1 MTIGCSKQA
10 RKDLLFESFKDLDL
24 LKFQK
29 IAIIGNACAGAPAPA
44 LIYVLTISSIF
55 SKYFVNCQ
63 LGM

>member
-10 RKDLLFESFKDLDL
+10 CKDLLFESFKDLDF
-24 LKFQK
+24 LKFQR
-29 IAIIGNACAGAPAPA
+29 IATIGNAFAGAPAPA
-44 LIYVLTISSIF
+44 LIYVLAVSSLF